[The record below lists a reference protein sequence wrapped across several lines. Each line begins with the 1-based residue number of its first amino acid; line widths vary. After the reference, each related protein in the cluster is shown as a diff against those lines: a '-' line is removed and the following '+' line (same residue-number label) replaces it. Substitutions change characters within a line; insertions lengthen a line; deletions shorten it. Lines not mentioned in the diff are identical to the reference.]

1 MYLSLY
7 FVKHSKIMY
16 YFQEMLY
23 LHFLLS
29 WVFLMSDCTRKLI
42 PFSLPVSD
50 RRWIIF
56 PLVNCVA
63 CSVVHH
69 AQGKLPPSWH
79 SYLLIPHTHWCVMR
93 VVVAGLYI
101 SQSERTG
108 NTLLEKRMPLSASWL
123 EQVKATGLPACL
135 CAAPLTPST
144 LCSSHMEMLLT
155 WVRWAAFI

>member
-1 MYLSLY
+1 MHY
-7 FVKHSKIMY
+7 FLD
-16 YFQEMLY
+16 MLC
-23 LHFLLS
+23 LHFLC
-29 WVFLMSDCTRKLI
+29 WGFLMSDCSWKLMYCLF
-42 PFSLPVSD
+42 PFQT

-93 VVVAGLYI
+93 VAVAGLYI
-101 SQSERTG
+101 SQSEQTG
-108 NTLLEKRMPLSASWL
+108 NILLEKKMPLSASWL
-123 EQVKATGLPACL
+123 ELVKATGLPVCL
-135 CAAPLTPST
+135 CVAHLMPST
-144 LCSSHMEMLLT
+144 LCSSHTEMLLT

>member
-1 MYLSLY
+1 MFKSYALFSRDVM
-7 FVKHSKIMY
+7 FT
-16 YFQEMLY
+16 F
-23 LHFLLS
+23 FLS
-29 WVFLMSDCTRKLI
+29 WEFFNVGFWNWKLI
-42 PFSLPVSD
+42 YSLFSFQT

-93 VVVAGLYI
+93 VGVAGLYT
-101 SQSERTG
+101 SQSEQTG
-108 NTLLEKRMPLSASWL
+108 NILPEKKMPLSASWL
-123 EQVKATGLPACL
+123 EHVKATGLPVCSCVARL
-135 CAAPLTPST
+135 MPST

>member
-1 MYLSLY
+1 MFKSYALFSRDVM
-7 FVKHSKIMY
+7 FT
-16 YFQEMLY
+16 F
-23 LHFLLS
+23 FLS
-29 WVFLMSDCTRKLI
+29 WEFFNVGFWNWKLI
-42 PFSLPVSD
+42 YSLFSFQT

-93 VVVAGLYI
+93 VGVAGLYT
-101 SQSERTG
+101 SQSEQTG
-108 NTLLEKRMPLSASWL
+108 NILPEKKMPLSASWL
-123 EQVKATGLPACL
+123 EHVKATGLPVCL
-135 CAAPLTPST
+135 CVARLTPST

>member
-1 MYLSLY
+1 MFKSYVLFSRDVMFTFFIKLW
-7 FVKHSKIMY
+7 F
-16 YFQEMLY
+16 
-23 LHFLLS
+23 
-29 WVFLMSDCTRKLI
+29 FLMSDCTRNWYHSLF
-42 PFSLPVSD
+42 PFQT

-56 PLVNCVA
+56 PLVSCVA
-63 CSVVHH
+63 YSVVHH

-101 SQSERTG
+101 SQSEQTG
-108 NTLLEKRMPLSASWL
+108 NILPEKKMPLSVSWL
-123 EQVKATGLPACL
+123 EHVKATELPVCSCVAH
-135 CAAPLTPST
+135 LTPST